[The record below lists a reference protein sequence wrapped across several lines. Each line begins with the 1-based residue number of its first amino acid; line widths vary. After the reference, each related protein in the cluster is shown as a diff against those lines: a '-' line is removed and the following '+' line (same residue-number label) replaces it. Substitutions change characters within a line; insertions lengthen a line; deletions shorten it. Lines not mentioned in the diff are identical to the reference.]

1 MYRFAVY
8 AVIAQGLPLVLVTL
22 AIVNNL
28 SGMPSYFLK
37 GVTEE
42 TRWSQQFFIPPVSSI
57 LFVCLVL
64 LIVSYF
70 GFRTLDPIVAKTFLT
85 QKYIEKHNVQVNI
98 EQLNVE
104 LYEETKQ
111 V

>member
-1 MYRFAVY
+1 
-8 AVIAQGLPLVLVTL
+8 
-22 AIVNNL
+22 
-28 SGMPSYFLK
+28 MPSYFLK
-37 GVTEE
+37 GVTEA
-42 TRWSQQFFIPPVSSI
+42 TRWSQTFFIPPISTI

-98 EQLNVE
+98 EQIDVE